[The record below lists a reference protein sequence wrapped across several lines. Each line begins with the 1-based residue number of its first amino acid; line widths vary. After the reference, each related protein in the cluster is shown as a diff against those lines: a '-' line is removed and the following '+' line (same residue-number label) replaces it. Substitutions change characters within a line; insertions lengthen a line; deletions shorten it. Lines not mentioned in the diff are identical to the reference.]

1 MTESDFDQRVSDSTT
16 TTTTTGTVG
25 DDGVVDTTDNG
36 SKDDVSKDHGSKDDG
51 SKDHGS
57 KDKGSKDHGSKDDGS
72 KDDGSKD
79 DGSKDHGSKDK
90 GSKDHGSKDDGS
102 KDSGSKDHGSK
113 DTSSDGSSDFLY
125 GSSSDEDIFEIAA
138 DAGTTYIDNFDMS
151 ADTLDL
157 SQVITDE
164 AVTEESLSDYLDY
177 SNVDGDVQKDDTEL
191 TVDADGDS
199 KTTDDQT
206 TIYIQDSTLNENDL
220 DDMNI
225 DFQND

>member
-1 MTESDFDQRVSDSTT
+1 LTRTDSTT
-16 TTTTTGTVG
+16 TTTTARAVG
-25 DDGVVDTTDNG
+25 DDGMVDTTDSGSKDNG
-36 SKDDVSKDHGSKDDG
+36 SKDNGSKDNG

-57 KDKGSKDHGSKDDGS
+57 R
-72 KDDGSKD
+72 
-79 DGSKDHGSKDK
+79 
-90 GSKDHGSKDDGS
+90 
-102 KDSGSKDHGSK
+102 DSGSKDNGSK
-113 DTSSDGSSDFLY
+113 DNGSKDNGSKDNGSKDNGSKDNGSKDNGSKDNGSKDNGSKDNGSKGTSSDGSSDFLY

-157 SQVITDE
+157 SEVITDE
-164 AVTEESLSDYLDY
+164 AVTEESLGDYLEF
-177 SNVDGDVQKDDTEL
+177 SNVDSDGQKDDTEL

>member
-1 MTESDFDQRVSDSTT
+1 MALRITDLRTT
-16 TTTTTGTVG
+16 NLKITDRETVDLKTTALRITDLRITDLKTTALKTWPNLL
-25 DDGVVDTTDNG
+25 DHYRSKDNG
-36 SKDDVSKDHGSKDDG
+36 SKDN
-51 SKDHGS
+51 
-57 KDKGSKDHGSKDDGS
+57 
-72 KDDGSKD
+72 
-79 DGSKDHGSKDK
+79 
-90 GSKDHGSKDDGS
+90 GS

-113 DTSSDGSSDFLY
+113 DNGSKGTSSDGSSDFLY

-157 SQVITDE
+157 SEVITDE
-164 AVTEESLSDYLDY
+164 AVTEESLGDYLEF
-177 SNVDGDVQKDDTEL
+177 SNVDSDGQKDDTEL